1 MKQITEYDWWQ
12 LADRAASWIDDAEVT
27 VMCTCNRIS
36 RERKDLMETI
46 DWNWETYKDADGS
59 TKAVYWDD
67 ATEKDRQ
74 MLDFFAKFDQVQHD
88 VMEKMRQAVS
98 LIAECKEFMNG
109 LVKQE

>member
-27 VMCTCNRIS
+27 VMRTCNRIS

-74 MLDFFAKFDQVQHD
+74 MLDFFAKFDEVQHA
-88 VMEKMRQAVS
+88 VMEKMRK
-98 LIAECKEFMNG
+98 AERLSAEGREIKNG
-109 LVKQE
+109 